1 MKEFEPSRDFVSR
14 VMKDI
19 FVYERRQE
27 QEYSRSQRFLASP
40 IVRYVMS
47 AAGVLLGL
55 FNLARLYF
63 SLLSPVA
70 CR

>member
-1 MKEFEPSRDFVSR
+1 MKEFKPSRNFVSK

-19 FVYERRQE
+19 SAYERRQE
-27 QEYSRSQRFLASP
+27 QEYLRSQRFLASP
-40 IVRYVMS
+40 VVRFAMS

-63 SLLSPVA
+63 SILSPVV